1 MRSRIRLARF
11 STAGAVVLALSA
23 VALTALGSGAAPQKA
38 GEKASVEYSA
48 QPRPM
53 AIVTNNHSSPITG
66 LIIKSWHRSA
76 SGRATGSSVLTFDPS
91 MNDPTYEPIGSGQSR
106 SFEGICNLR
115 ESTCQPELK
124 AVIFAD
130 DSTYGDPDWVAELR
144 GVRRC
149 FLEELAAVE
158 LILRRAKDSGL
169 DNQAIISLLEERRSS
184 LKAAI
189 PENSATRTIEC
200 RVVSTDVID
209 GTAIANLE
217 YASVSGKSGNP
228 QKTIPVILD
237 VFQKMR
243 GKMAAVEASPGSPP
257 AGPKR

>member
-1 MRSRIRLARF
+1 MRSRIPLGRF
-11 STAGAVVLALSA
+11 SVAGGVILALSA
-23 VALTALGSGAAPQKA
+23 VASTAPGSGAAPQKP
-38 GEKASVEYSA
+38 GEKASIEYSA

-53 AIVTNNHSSPITG
+53 AIVTNNYSSPITG
-66 LIIKSWHRSA
+66 LIIQSWHRSA
-76 SGRATGSSVLTFDPS
+76 TGRATGSAVITFDPS
-91 MNDPTYEPIGSGQSR
+91 TNDPTYAPIASRQSR
-106 SFEGICNLR
+106 SFEGGCDLGAH
-115 ESTCQPELK
+115 TCQPELK

-189 PENSATRTIEC
+189 PVNSATGHIGC
-200 RVVSTDVID
+200 RLSVELID
-209 GTAIANLE
+209 GTAIGNLRNARVGGE
-217 YASVSGKSGNP
+217 SGNP
-228 QKTIPVILD
+228 QKTVPVILD
-237 VFQKMR
+237 MFVKMR
-243 GKMAAVEASPGSPP
+243 GRMAAVEAPPASLP
-257 AGPKR
+257 AGPRK